1 MKRLI
6 TTAVLLTTMICG
18 VFAQQRKA
26 GVRAYWITPDTAEL
40 TVVPCNDSFDLE
52 YFFVNVGPDTVRVTD
67 TFYFFD
73 PLTPDSKIM
82 GEYVTAP
89 VPAGDTIAHYKY
101 RVKLL
106 QIERLA
112 DPSDN
117 YNDVFKPFSN
127 GNYAIYC
134 AAAGF
139 YNAATPPAGYLQL
152 DTAIKPSAAAAAI
165 KIDCKTGIDDLFTGR
180 TAPGLAIYPNPA
192 SRTIAFKYNFANT
205 SATVRIT
212 DIAGRIVLS
221 KDYGKQSGEREIS
234 LDVSG
239 LTNGMYYV
247 ELITDKQRNVGKI
260 SISR

>member
-1 MKRLI
+1 
-6 TTAVLLTTMICG
+6 MICSA
-18 VFAQQRKA
+18 FAQQRKT

-52 YFFVNVGPDTVRVTD
+52 FLFINAGPDTVRVTD
-67 TFYFFD
+67 TFFFFD
-73 PLTPDSKIM
+73 PLTPDGRIM
-82 GEYVTAP
+82 GEYFTAP

-101 RVKLL
+101 KAKLS

-112 DPSDN
+112 DPGDD
-117 YNDVFKPFSN
+117 YNDVFKPFSD
-127 GNYAIYC
+127 GTYAIYC
-134 AAAGF
+134 AGVSF

-152 DTAIKPSAAAAAI
+152 DADIAPRAAAAGI

-205 SATVRIT
+205 GATVRVT
-212 DIAGRIVLS
+212 DIAGRVVLD
-221 KDYGKQSGEREIS
+221 KDFGKQSGEREIS

-247 ELITDKQRNVGKI
+247 ELITDKQRSVGKV